1 MFQQTEFNFYGE
13 SFKFIVMSEVKSVH
27 NENEVSNTM
36 KEVFA
41 LESRHLIDTFMAES
55 FLHLI
60 KFRET
65 GAMSFL
71 LCQNTNMLKK
81 IRQQS
86 TFFKS
91 CLYKFPRTLHDAFP
105 SN

>member
-36 KEVFA
+36 KKVFA

-65 GAMSFL
+65 GAMTFL
-71 LCQNTNMLKK
+71 LCQNRGMSVRTDIKML
-81 IRQQS
+81 
-86 TFFKS
+86 
-91 CLYKFPRTLHDAFP
+91 A
-105 SN
+105 